1 MFSKLAKIMLMFTSI
16 APVGVTYAWVGYQEG
31 FKWTATILIVGCT
44 VLAVLSI
51 RLLRYGEKNLSKTE
65 FKITCIE
72 PSDSENIAFML
83 LYLLPLFESNFAGL
97 NWQVWVPAIIIFAA
111 VIGSGYGY
119 HFNPMLGLLG
129 WHFYKVGT
137 EEGVSYLLI
146 SKNEFRTTAAPII
159 VGRLTEYIVLDMGKN
174 NG

>member
-1 MFSKLAKIMLMFTSI
+1 MLMFTSI
-16 APVGVTYAWVGYQEG
+16 APVGVTYAWVAYQENYR
-31 FKWTATILIVGCT
+31 WTATLLLVGC
-44 VLAVLSI
+44 VLLAFICI
-51 RLLRYGEKNLSKTE
+51 RLLRFGQEKLPKTD
-65 FKITCIE
+65 FKVTTIE

-97 NWQVWVPAIIIFAA
+97 NWQVWVPAIVIFAA

-137 EEGVSYLLI
+137 EEGVTYLLI
-146 SKNEFRTTAAPII
+146 SRNEFRTARHPIT
-159 VGRLTEYIVLDMGKN
+159 VGRLTEYIVLDMGN
-174 NG
+174 DNG

>member
-1 MFSKLAKIMLMFTSI
+1 MFSKLAKIMLMCTSI
-16 APVGVTYAWVGYQEG
+16 APVGVTYAWVAYQEG
-31 FKWTATILIVGCT
+31 FKWTAVILLAVCA
-44 VLAVLSI
+44 VLAFLSVG
-51 RLLRYGEKNLSKTE
+51 LLRYGQKNLSETE
-65 FKITCIE
+65 FKITSIE

-97 NWQVWVPAIIIFAA
+97 NWQVWIPAIVIFAA

-146 SKNEFRTTAAPII
+146 SKNEFCRTATPIM
-159 VGRLTEYIVLDMGKN
+159 VGSLTEYIVLDMGGKN
-174 NG
+174 G

>member
-1 MFSKLAKIMLMFTSI
+1 MFSKLAKLMLMFTSI
-16 APVGVTYAWVGYQEG
+16 APVGLTYSWVAFQEG
-31 FKWTATILIVGCT
+31 FEFTALILFVCCIS
-44 VLAVLSI
+44 LAWICAKLLS
-51 RLLRYGEKNLSKTE
+51 YAEKNLPKSK
-65 FKITCIE
+65 FKITSIE

-97 NWQVWVPAIIIFAA
+97 NWQVWIPAIVIFAA
-111 VIGSGYGY
+111 VIISGYGY

-137 EEGVSYLLI
+137 NEGVTYLFI
-146 SKNEFRTTAAPII
+146 SRQKFSSANVSLAI
-159 VGRLTEYIVLDMGKN
+159 GKLTEYIILDMGGR